1 MTSIIIPAFN
11 ESAVI
16 ARTLK
21 SILTGAKPGEIEVI
35 VVCNG
40 CTDDT
45 AEVAKAVNGPIRVIQ
60 TPVGK
65 KTGALN
71 LGDEAAVGFP
81 RVYVDADVLITID
94 VIRAMA
100 DRLSPGD
107 VLAVSPTAKVDLSG
121 CSWAVRAVYEI
132 RALLPSS
139 REGIGGSGVYAL
151 SKAGRERFRDFP
163 NVTADDGFV
172 RIQFTPAER
181 ETLSSV
187 QSIVFPPRRLS
198 DLVVTKTR
206 AHYGSLELAQEFP
219 ALWKNRGV
227 ANDQSLLKLFKFPSL
242 WVKLIVYCAVT
253 IIAKKRANERLR
265 KRSFTW
271 QRDETSRV
279 AASHFSAR

>member
-279 AASHFSAR
+279 AASHFGAR

>member
-21 SILTGAKPGEIEVI
+21 SILTGAKAGEIEVI

-65 KTGALN
+65 KTNALN

-100 DRLSPGD
+100 DRLSQAD

-227 ANDQSLLKLFKFPSL
+227 ANDQS
-242 WVKLIVYCAVT
+242 C
-253 IIAKKRANERLR
+253 
-265 KRSFTW
+265 
-271 QRDETSRV
+271 
-279 AASHFSAR
+279 

>member
-21 SILTGAKPGEIEVI
+21 SILTGAKAGEIEVI

-65 KTGALN
+65 KTNALN

-100 DRLSPGD
+100 DRLSQAD

-242 WVKLIVYCAVT
+242 WCKLIVYCAVT
-253 IIAKKRANERLR
+253 IIAKKRLNQRLR

-279 AASHFSAR
+279 AASHFGAR